1 MLPAGHPLNSEK
13 KITIGVLSDTHLN
26 SVTGAFKGLCDQL
39 LAEVDLIMHAGD
51 FVSEEI
57 VAFLGKKP
65 FHGVYGNMDAVGIKR
80 QLPEK
85 KVVELGPYKLG
96 LIHGSGPKRGLE
108 ERVLAEF
115 QNVDVI
121 VFGHSHRPENRRKD
135 GVLLFNPGSA
145 AGYTPSGFN
154 SIGIIRLDDTIRG
167 EIIKL

>member
-1 MLPAGHPLNSEK
+1 MKVN
-13 KITIGVLSDTHLN
+13 IGVLSDTHLH
-26 SVTGAFKGLCDQL
+26 SVTGAFKGIHDQL
-39 LAEVDLIMHAGD
+39 LADVDVFLHAGD
-51 FVSEEI
+51 FVSEKI
-57 VAFLGKKP
+57 VTFLRKKP
-65 FHGVYGNMDAVGIKR
+65 FHGVHGNMDSVGIKR

-85 KVVELGPYKLG
+85 RVMEFGPYRVG
-96 LIHGSGPKRGLE
+96 LIHGTGPKGDLA

-121 VFGHSHRPENRRKD
+121 VFGHSHRPEIRQKD

-167 EIIKL
+167 EIIRL